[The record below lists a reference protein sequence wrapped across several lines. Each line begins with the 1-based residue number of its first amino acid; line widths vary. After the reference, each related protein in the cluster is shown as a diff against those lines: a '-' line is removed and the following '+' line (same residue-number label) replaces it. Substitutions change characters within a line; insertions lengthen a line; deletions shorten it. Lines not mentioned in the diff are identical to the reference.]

1 MAKLVQPDQAMMA
14 AQNYLSAIQAA
25 QQINTAS
32 AVMYEY
38 RNGALLPLAED
49 KYVDENTVLYLIKYA
64 DSNYSVVSADD
75 NAYPVLAYSTD
86 NLTNLNDLP
95 PAFYMWMDNYTAQI
109 NEIRNTKAQL
119 PEHNSTWA
127 SLLDGTY
134 QQDARQTRSI
144 VPLVTTMWNQDW
156 PYNALC
162 PLDPA
167 GPGGRVYVGCVATA
181 MGMVLKYWNQPTT
194 GMGNHSY
201 YANGY
206 GYQNVN
212 FGATSYQWDQ
222 MGNTI
227 GTNYLPIAT
236 LLYHMAVSV
245 DMNFAPDGSGAQ
257 STDAAEAMVD
267 YFGYPNAEYKSRSSY
282 NQATWDA
289 LITAQLDNGSPM
301 YYSGSGSGGGHA
313 FVLDGYDTAN
323 HYHFNFGWSGS
334 GNGYYYTTN
343 INPGGSDFN
352 SWQGIIIN
360 SIPANY
366 SINTIPVTL
375 LANDTTVG
383 DNFNLSIKTNPILGS
398 WNINHY
404 DFQLY
409 YDYPNVNYVGY
420 SIDGTISQSGDI
432 TVTETT
438 PGVISVNWNSSSIL
452 SGGGDLIK
460 FTFNAADQGDYL
472 FDLISMNYNTTAVS
486 NTNFVMV
493 NAAAPVATLA
503 QSSITLSNIMHLAYN
518 AIGTTSISTT
528 YLLPSWNV
536 THYQSNIAY
545 NPEKLEYVGIISNE
559 TMSSGLDVQASIT
572 APGVLTISCDNPAKF
587 IGAGTLLK
595 LQFRAIGNGSSLS
608 VTQLTPNGFMFNNTP
623 ISAVGT
629 ANVILSA
636 YSANEDFV
644 VPVPQPGLEVFP
656 NPFINTTMLKFI
668 NFEKSPVQLSIFN
681 LKGQLVNSFSISD
694 AENREIT
701 WQGKDAHGNL
711 LGSGIYM
718 LRWQQDEQQGSQ
730 KILIVK

>member
-1 MAKLVQPDQAMMA
+1 
-14 AQNYLSAIQAA
+14 
-25 QQINTAS
+25 
-32 AVMYEY
+32 
-38 RNGALLPLAED
+38 
-49 KYVDENTVLYLIKYA
+49 
-64 DSNYSVVSADD
+64 
-75 NAYPVLAYSTD
+75 
-86 NLTNLNDLP
+86 
-95 PAFYMWMDNYTAQI
+95 
-109 NEIRNTKAQL
+109 
-119 PEHNSTWA
+119 
-127 SLLDGTY
+127 
-134 QQDARQTRSI
+134 
-144 VPLVTTMWNQDW
+144 
-156 PYNALC
+156 
-162 PLDPA
+162 
-167 GPGGRVYVGCVATA
+167 
-181 MGMVLKYWNQPTT
+181 
-194 GMGNHSY
+194 
-201 YANGY
+201 
-206 GYQNVN
+206 
-212 FGATSYQWDQ
+212 
-222 MGNTI
+222 
-227 GTNYLPIAT
+227 
-236 LLYHMAVSV
+236 
-245 DMNFAPDGSGAQ
+245 
-257 STDAAEAMVD
+257 
-267 YFGYPNAEYKSRSSY
+267 
-282 NQATWDA
+282 
-289 LITAQLDNGSPM
+289 
-301 YYSGSGSGGGHA
+301 
-313 FVLDGYDTAN
+313 
-323 HYHFNFGWSGS
+323 
-334 GNGYYYTTN
+334 
-343 INPGGSDFN
+343 
-352 SWQGIIIN
+352 
-360 SIPANY
+360 
-366 SINTIPVTL
+366 
-375 LANDTTVG
+375 
-383 DNFNLSIKTNPILGS
+383 
-398 WNINHY
+398 
-404 DFQLY
+404 
-409 YDYPNVNYVGY
+409 
-420 SIDGTISQSGDI
+420 
-432 TVTETT
+432 
-438 PGVISVNWNSSSIL
+438 
-452 SGGGDLIK
+452 
-460 FTFNAADQGDYL
+460 
-472 FDLISMNYNTTAVS
+472 MNYNTTAVS

-668 NFEKSPVQLSIFN
+668 NFVKSPVQLSIFN